1 MMAYLRGDRIGLL
14 VEPKNDVNQQA
25 QNEQADCR
33 NDRQQD
39 PIVEKLKLLRDG
51 CDSFLET
58 DLSGLWI
65 PIGKCNTRKQ
75 RRKPKA

>member
-1 MMAYLRGDRIGLL
+1 MQAKKVLFVDDDKFLL
-14 VEPKNDVNQQA
+14 DMYALKFSKAKYEVKTADSTDVA
-25 QNEQADCR
+25 
-33 NDRQQD
+33 
-39 PIVEKLKLLRDG
+39 LKLLRDG

-65 PIGKCNTRKQ
+65 PIGKCDTRKQ